1 MNTLFTKAT
10 IAIGISLAMW
20 SAHADQGQAH
30 KGMGMDKM
38 HSECMKHMEGMKG
51 MQMDCADNESTATS
65 ISEGEVK
72 AVNMKNKKI
81 TLKHGPIE
89 NMNMGAM
96 TMAFPVSNPSFLSKI
111 KVGDKVN
118 FKLEAV
124 KGVATITVLTVK
136 NHHGM

>member
-1 MNTLFTKAT
+1 MKKLVTKAT
-10 IAIGISLAMW
+10 IAIGISLVILN
-20 SAHADQGQAH
+20 AHADQDH
-30 KGMGMDKM
+30 KGMDMDKM
-38 HSECMKHMEGMKG
+38 HAECMKHMEGMKG
-51 MQMDCADNESTATS
+51 MQMDCAGNESAATS
-65 ISEGEVK
+65 MSEGEVK
-72 AVNMKNKKI
+72 AVNMKDEKI

-96 TMAFPVSNPSFLSKI
+96 TMAFPVTNPSFLSNV

-124 KGVATITVLTVK
+124 KGVATITALTVK